1 MPHLPTRDRD
11 FKALF
16 RFEEE
21 NVQWLADRF
30 LGQNDET
37 RGGAL
42 TSLHK
47 MKICLRCLGDPGYQ
61 MGIGQELGVS
71 QATVSLN
78 IEFHGYLFL

>member
-1 MPHLPTRDRD
+1 MAEFICASNSKEYLPRLPTRDCD

-21 NVQWLADRF
+21 NFQWLADRF
-30 LGQNDET
+30 LGQNEET

-47 MKICLRCLGDPGYQ
+47 MKICL
-61 MGIGQELGVS
+61 VS
-71 QATVSLN
+71 W
-78 IEFHGYLFL
+78 